1 MMENRKNEN
10 LEELM
15 GKFLGQEEGR
25 RAAGEIKQGENLF
38 ASNPAPEPGQQLIEN
53 IREQVSARLSKPRV
67 IRRGYQVAVVAAA
80 VIVWGWIGIR
90 FFVISRPGNE
100 IERTVA
106 VNTTST
112 AASTGMVASLDQTPA
127 EDIWSDWDEDD
138 VDSEIT
144 SIDEE
149 IESIEGSIFALR
161 LGEQDIENGEILA
174 DVEIEMVEIDNS
186 FWKG

>member
-1 MMENRKNEN
+1 MENRRDEN

-15 GKFLGQEEGR
+15 GKFLGREEAR
-25 RAAGEIKQGENLF
+25 KAAGEIERGEKLF
-38 ASNPAPEPGQQLIEN
+38 ASNPAPEPDEQLMEN
-53 IREQVSARLSKPRV
+53 IREQVSARLSRPRV
-67 IRRGYQVAVVAAA
+67 IRRGYKIAVVAAA
-80 VIVWGWIGIR
+80 VIVWGWMGVR
-90 FFVISRPGNE
+90 FFVMGRPGNE

-112 AASTGMVASLDQTPA
+112 AASTEMVASLDQTPA
-127 EDIWSDWDEDD
+127 DDIWGNWDKDD
-138 VDSEIT
+138 TDAEIT

-149 IESIEGSIFALR
+149 IESIEGSILALR
-161 LGEQDIENGEILA
+161 LDEQDIENGEIFA